1 MSKNHLF
8 SSPLGIGLGI
18 GIGTALGGIA
28 IGVIF
33 ITAFKYIK
41 RKGKGVEADDVGKG
55 VEADDVGKGVSD
67 DGSVDNDE
75 SVNDDGSVDDDES
88 VDNRGSSFFDLN
100 SAFEDTNRDSV
111 KSTYKPDDSN
121 DLTSLRREFKPK
133 QGPYPNKR
141 VKGGKHSKKNKRK
154 GKCKRKSKSKR
165 ICERKNK
172 FRTLKKV

>member
-1 MSKNHLF
+1 MNKT
-8 SSPLGIGLGI
+8 LGFIGVVVLCVI
-18 GIGTALGGIA
+18 SGGILLYNKSDTKGISDIA
-28 IGVIF
+28 SGV
-33 ITAFKYIK
+33 AS
-41 RKGKGVEADDVGKG
+41 G
-55 VEADDVGKGVSD
+55 
-67 DGSVDNDE
+67 DNDE

-154 GKCKRKSKSKR
+154 GKSKSKSKSKSKR
-165 ICERKNK
+165 KGKNK
-172 FRTLKKV
+172 YSTLKKV